1 MRIFLIFIFLIF
13 NSCNN
18 KQNSFKELASNI
30 EYLNYVEKFDKEL
43 TEHFPKKLNAK
54 IYSIQSTTIEEKND
68 IGLILIINFTEFE
81 KFEKTKNDIIAQN
94 VKAVYNNKD
103 EDLLKINSFE
113 TKETKEN
120 LIIIN
125 NIDTNLINPLLFENK
140 FPIPNFINY
149 SIYNNT
155 IFWEDENFD
164 IYVIDADTGK
174 YFEPDLLKPNIQ
186 MPSNWKNGFSRG
198 YCINKNK
205 FEIIYWLSIW

>member
-81 KFEKTKNDIIAQN
+81 RFEKTKNDIIAQN

-155 IFWEDENFD
+155 IF
-164 IYVIDADTGK
+164 
-174 YFEPDLLKPNIQ
+174 
-186 MPSNWKNGFSRG
+186 
-198 YCINKNK
+198 
-205 FEIIYWLSIW
+205 

>member
-1 MRIFLIFIFLIF
+1 MRIFLIFIFLVFI
-13 NSCNN
+13 SCNN
-18 KQNSFKELASNI
+18 KQNRTKELASNN
-30 EYLNYVEKFDKEL
+30 EYLNYVNKFSSKL
-43 TEHFPKKLNAK
+43 TKHFPKKLPSE
-54 IYSIQSTTIEEKND
+54 IYSIQSLTYVEKND
-68 IGLILIINFTEFE
+68 VGLILIINFTKYERFN
-81 KFEKTKNDIIAQN
+81 KTKYDIVTQKY
-94 VKAVYNNKD
+94 KAIYNNKN

-113 TKETKEN
+113 TKETSEN
-120 LIIIN
+120 LSIIN
-125 NIDTNLINPLLFENK
+125 DIDTNLINQPIFKDKL
-140 FPIPNFINY
+140 PIPNFIEY
-149 SIYNNT
+149 SIHNNT